1 MGNGINEVC
10 FPPETWVFNNTG
22 TPLWKTMWTSLFLF
36 YSMSYNLSPL
46 LFILMLSL
54 SQVWLGNPLQAAFCV
69 LLTCVPLFFD
79 CFSAFGLHKM
89 SRLTQIFPCPSP
101 GQGHFSKEAQ
111 VLQWK
116 MMSVLPRGPTCAQA
130 CPLVATCSFTLPRA
144 LQRRK
149 EGSQHSFIYFFK
161 EGQVKEEEEYLFI
174 YISNPPVLPKTR
186 PDLVVSQVSEVVNI
200 VCGCKCET
208 SLRKSH
214 VIHQPLTEYLPLLC
228 THLTSERWVTV
239 QRPCPQGAGQT
250 GRCPESCS

>member
-89 SRLTQIFPCPSP
+89 FRLTQIFPCPSP

-149 EGSQHSFIYFFK
+149 EGSQHSFIYFFFK
-161 EGQVKEEEEYLFI
+161 EGQVKESRRKRN
-174 YISNPPVLPKTR
+174 ISLYTLLIPQFYQR
-186 PDLVVSQVSEVVNI
+186 PDLILWSVRFLKWLTLYVVANVKLHFGRATLFIN
-200 VCGCKCET
+200 
-208 SLRKSH
+208 
-214 VIHQPLTEYLPLLC
+214 PLLS
-228 THLTSERWVTV
+228 TYPYSART
-239 QRPCPQGAGQT
+239 
-250 GRCPESCS
+250 